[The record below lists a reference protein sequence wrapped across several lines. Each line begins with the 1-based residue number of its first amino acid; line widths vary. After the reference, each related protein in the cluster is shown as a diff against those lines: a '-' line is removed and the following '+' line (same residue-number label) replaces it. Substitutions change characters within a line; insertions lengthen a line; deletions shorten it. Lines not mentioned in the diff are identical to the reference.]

1 MMTNEAGPYGMAKNL
16 IARRTIVT
24 TVSKMLAG
32 GKHKR

>member
-1 MMTNEAGPYGMAKNL
+1 MMTNEAGPYGMTTYLMVN
-16 IARRTIVT
+16 RTIVT